1 MTDQQQ
7 LSEEEIQDLRREMRE
22 DLERI
27 QFELKKSDKNLGPT
41 GPRTSEHTLSI
52 DAHIKSLDQ
61 N

>member
-27 QFELKKSDKNLGPT
+27 QFELKKSDKILGPT
-41 GPRTSEHTLSI
+41 GPRTSEHTLAI
-52 DAHIKSLDQ
+52 DAHIKPLDQ

>member
-27 QFELKKSDKNLGPT
+27 QLELKKATKSRAYWASD
-41 GPRTSEHTLSI
+41 I
-52 DAHIKSLDQ
+52 
-61 N
+61 

>member
-22 DLERI
+22 DLEKM
-27 QFELKKSDKNLGPT
+27 QFEHKRKSRYLGPT
-41 GPRTSEHTLSI
+41 EPRPSVRSLAM
-52 DAHIKSLDQ
+52 DAYSRPFDH